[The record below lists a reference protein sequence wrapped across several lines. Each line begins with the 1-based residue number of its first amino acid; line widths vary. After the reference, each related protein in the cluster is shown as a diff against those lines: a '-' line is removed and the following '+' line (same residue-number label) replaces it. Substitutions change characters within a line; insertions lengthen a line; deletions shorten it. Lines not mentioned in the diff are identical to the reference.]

1 MVYLVLVIVWLSA
14 GFYCGQV
21 AHQKGYSGTAWAI
34 GGFFFGFIALIA
46 AAGLP
51 DRKLRKYI
59 RLIGEKQNAIEV
71 VKETGETGETGETD
85 ETDETVEVVDGNTK
99 ISFAMPKDSS
109 KEEIYKE
116 LVLVLKEGGC
126 KLEKYNVTSYD
137 LNMVNW
143 GKEFIVNSEEK
154 DCLIILDGKEKGNII
169 NWSGRI

>member
-1 MVYLVLVIVWLSA
+1 MILIVVFLFFWLPA
-14 GFYCGQV
+14 GIYSGEV
-21 AHQKGYSGTAWAI
+21 AHQKGYSGAAW
-34 GGFFFGFIALIA
+34 GFKGLLFGFIALIA

-59 RLIGEKQNAIEV
+59 RLIGEKQNAIEI
-71 VKETGETGETGETD
+71 
-85 ETDETVEVVDGNTK
+85 VEEEFKLVDGNTK
-99 ISFAMPKDSS
+99 ISFAMPKDAS
-109 KEEIYKE
+109 KKEIYKE

-137 LNMVNW
+137 LDMDDW

-154 DCLIILDGKEKGNII
+154 DRLIILDGKEKGNII

>member
-1 MVYLVLVIVWLSA
+1 MAFLVLVIVWFSA
-14 GFYCGQV
+14 AFFCGEV
-21 AHQKGYSGTAWAI
+21 AYQKGYSGTAWAI
-34 GGFFFGFIALIA
+34 GGLFFGFIALIA

-71 VKETGETGETGETD
+71 VKETGETGETG
-85 ETDETVEVVDGNTK
+85 ETVEVVDGNTK

-126 KLEKYNVTSYD
+126 KLEKYNVTSYY
-137 LNMVNW
+137 LEMANV

-154 DCLIILDGKEKGNII
+154 DRLIILDGKEKGNII

>member
-1 MVYLVLVIVWLSA
+1 MAYLILFIVWVSA
-14 GFYCGQV
+14 GFYCGEV

-34 GGFFFGFIALIA
+34 GGLFFGFIALIA

-71 VKETGETGETGETD
+71 VKET
-85 ETDETVEVVDGNTK
+85 VAVVDGNTK
-99 ISFAMPKDSS
+99 ISFSMPKDSS

-137 LNMVNW
+137 LNMVDW
-143 GKEFIVNSEEK
+143 GNEFIVNSEEK

>member
-1 MVYLVLVIVWLSA
+1 MAYLVLVIVWLSA

-34 GGFFFGFIALIA
+34 GGFLFGFIALIA

-59 RLIGEKQNAIEV
+59 RLIGEKQNAIDV
-71 VKETGETGETGETD
+71 VK
-85 ETDETVEVVDGNTK
+85 ETVEVVDGNTK

-109 KEEIYKE
+109 KEQIYKE

-154 DCLIILDGKEKGNII
+154 DRLIILDGKAKGNII
-169 NWSGRI
+169 NWSRRI